1 MNIICCKSTDEAAQE
16 AFRLRYEVFA
26 AERGYGASDADHESR
41 SSSDALDDYA
51 QIYIAMKNGEVIA
64 TARTIYSR
72 DCDFR
77 SKLPIEL
84 AEAWKIEKFLESFP
98 ETLSVASRFAISPKH
113 RGSLAAALIM
123 SRMCADMLDEGIDFL
138 FSTCSTYLID
148 FYSQLGF
155 RVYSPSYANDVGF
168 ATPIISVLRDWSHL
182 KAIESPALRLLEKK
196 KLCAFEH
203 PSVVWFRDTY
213 GDTLN
218 SFVVSHNDL
227 ALSKMLAFGAQPE
240 LRGAR
245 QANIFQA
252 MSAEDIKSITGLGRL
267 FNVSAGQPIIQTMQ
281 QDDEMYVVVDGEII
295 ERRLDG
301 ELPSLRISSGQVLGE
316 VGLFTGTIRSTD
328 FIAATDVQLAS
339 LSRQGLDRLMK
350 TKPELAARLLFNLAR
365 LQSLK
370 IIRAN
375 QDMLTL
381 YLNLQHE

>member
-1 MNIICCKSTDEAAQE
+1 
-16 AFRLRYEVFA
+16 
-26 AERGYGASDADHESR
+26 
-41 SSSDALDDYA
+41 
-51 QIYIAMKNGEVIA
+51 
-64 TARTIYSR
+64 
-72 DCDFR
+72 
-77 SKLPIEL
+77 
-84 AEAWKIEKFLESFP
+84 
-98 ETLSVASRFAISPKH
+98 
-113 RGSLAAALIM
+113 
-123 SRMCADMLDEGIDFL
+123 
-138 FSTCSTYLID
+138 
-148 FYSQLGF
+148 
-155 RVYSPSYANDVGF
+155 
-168 ATPIISVLRDWSHL
+168 
-182 KAIESPALRLLEKK
+182 
-196 KLCAFEH
+196 
-203 PSVVWFRDTY
+203 
-213 GDTLN
+213 
-218 SFVVSHNDL
+218 
-227 ALSKMLAFGAQPE
+227 MLAFGAQPE